1 MRYLRGDPETLARVA
16 GEGSL
21 YDAREHGMTSV
32 TDQSEKELD
41 KRPPEATGYKDKPWI
56 PRFWDGM
63 VVSAWFPL
71 LWRNRFAID
80 PPRIPMACL
89 MSSLAVF
96 NSLLALVQTAF
107 QGRKIARTE
116 IQEDPIFIIGHWR
129 SGTTLLHEL
138 LVLDSRHTF
147 PTTYQCFT
155 PNHFLLTDSIFP
167 PLLRFLLPARRPTDN
182 MPAGWDR
189 PQEDEF
195 ALCNIGVR
203 SPYLMIAFP
212 NLPPQDAEYL
222 DLERV
227 PPADLR
233 RWKEKFLWF
242 LRCVTVRSPKR
253 IVLKSPPHTCRIKV
267 LLEMFPRARFVHIV
281 RHPFAVFPSTVKLWR
296 RLSRDQGLQVPTGEG
311 LEEHVFQTFVR
322 MYDTFERQRSL
333 IPAGHYC
340 EVRYEEL
347 VENPIE
353 QMRRVYDELGLGE
366 FDQALPALEKYMA
379 GQAGYQTNRFDVPA
393 ETRAEIVRR
402 WRSFFERY
410 GYETG

>member
-1 MRYLRGDPETLARVA
+1 
-16 GEGSL
+16 
-21 YDAREHGMTSV
+21 MTAVS
-32 TDQSEKELD
+32 DQSGKSGERGK
-41 KRPPEATGYKDKPWI
+41 KASEATGYQDKPWI

-71 LWRNRFAID
+71 LWRNRFAVD
-80 PPRIPMACL
+80 LSRIPMACL
-89 MSSLAVF
+89 MSALAVM

-107 QGRKIARTE
+107 LGRKIAQTK
-116 IQEDPIFIIGHWR
+116 IQDEPIFIIGHWR

-138 LVLDSRHTF
+138 LVLDRRHTF

-155 PNHFLLTDSIFP
+155 PNHFLLTDRIFP
-167 PLLRFLLPARRPTDN
+167 PLLKSLLPERRPTDN

-212 NLPPQDAEYL
+212 NFPPQDQKYL
-222 DLERV
+222 ELENV
-227 PPADLR
+227 PAHELR
-233 RWKEKFLWF
+233 RWKEQFLWF
-242 LRCVTVRSPKR
+242 LRCITVRSPKR

-281 RHPFAVFPSTVKLWR
+281 RHPFGVFPSTVKLWR

-311 LEEHVFQTFVR
+311 LEEHVYQTLLR
-322 MYDTFERQRSL
+322 MYEAFDRQRDL

-347 VENPIE
+347 VQDPIG

-366 FDQALPALEKYMA
+366 FDQALPALEQYMA
-379 GQAGYQTNRFDVPA
+379 GQAGYQTNRFDLPA
-393 ETRAEIVRR
+393 ETRAEIARR
-402 WRSFFERY
+402 WRPFFERY
-410 GYETG
+410 GYQAEV